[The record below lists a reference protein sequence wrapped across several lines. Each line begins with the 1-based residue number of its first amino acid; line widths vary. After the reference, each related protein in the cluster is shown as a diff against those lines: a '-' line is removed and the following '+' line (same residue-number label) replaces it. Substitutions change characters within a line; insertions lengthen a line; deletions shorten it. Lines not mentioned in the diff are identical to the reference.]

1 MASKQKTLDK
11 ELGER
16 LRKLVFE
23 KYSEMQEVTEIGD
36 IKVATALVD
45 DDIEKLVLLVLE
57 EAKQPL
63 SWRDLKAIFGGIVG
77 EDRLR
82 RILGVLKARNEV
94 AELSHTRFALPAYV
108 PLSEINKVKNPGII
122 SKILELKKGEIQ

>member
-1 MASKQKTLDK
+1 MASKQKTLDR

-16 LRKLVFE
+16 LRKLVIE
-23 KYSEMQEVTEIGD
+23 KYNEMQEVTEIGD